1 MESTEDIIYYQSSYY
16 DEVFG
21 KLNDFPVPT
30 SQTKSREKIK
40 EFKERVNKLLELSK
54 RDSWPHQ
61 GRLTI
66 TVEIKGSKTYI
77 NRIDIDNVLK
87 LLFDI
92 FKKKVFED
100 DKQIFSIMA
109 SKHIVEDNEG
119 TEIHGFLV
127 GLRIL
132 VAEERNYCIP
142 DLFSLSSENMI
153 ENEVTKLWKAIEIK

>member
-1 MESTEDIIYYQSSYY
+1 MVDTEFIEYYQSSYY

-30 SQTKSREKIK
+30 SQTKSKERII
-40 EFKERVNKLLELSK
+40 EFKQRVNELLEFSK
-54 RDSWPHQ
+54 RDNWPHKS
-61 GRLTI
+61 RLTI

-92 FKKKVFED
+92 FKKKVFVD

-109 SKHIVEDNEG
+109 SKLIVEDYEG
-119 TEIHGFLV
+119 AEIHGFLV

-132 VAEERNYCIP
+132 DDEERNYCIP
-142 DLFSLSSENMI
+142 DLYSLTSENMI
-153 ENEVTKLWKAIEIK
+153 ENGITKIWKAPEIK